1 MAKKLMAIPL
11 ALAVVLGTQVAS
23 YAAED
28 TTTGTDPNYDNKSV
42 GVDRNDVGGGG
53 GGIRADVIKGATEEQ
68 IADLPAGHW
77 ATYATQ
83 IAVANNL
90 LTLENGQIMGD
101 RELTAD
107 ELHHA
112 MESLVNTAENIAQ
125 KGALTDL
132 RAELGVVPTGSQA
145 VSRLQVAQTVGRFLD
160 AANKSELVAVGAP
173 KAQAS
178 AFKDLNDI
186 PPAVTAVVDKY
197 KIMAGFADH
206 TFRPNAAVT
215 RYQLAA
221 IGKQVLDFMRM
232 APLAQRP
239 MTVAQNPTVIVVPQG
254 TEEPVIVPAA
264 PQSRKNY
271 RANAPIALS
280 WQALNQNNLSNAT
293 NNQGY
298 GAFSVIP
305 IAGEFTGYHG
315 PVMLQNVTNFRYNV
329 YQDNLL
335 DSEFRVGY
343 ANLKYGQWQLIPYVG
358 ANVGIGASIPS
369 STTQYDTYVGATY
382 GGIISWLPM
391 SNLELHAN
399 AGQSAML
406 GAGRWDQ
413 NFSPVSY
420 PSALGTFLTNYGIG
434 ADFYVQPNIAL
445 TLGLSNWQTPAD
457 LRTATTGFN
466 AGVTNTLGGNI
477 GVGFRF

>member
-11 ALAVVLGTQVAS
+11 ALAVVLGVQVAS
-23 YAAED
+23 YAND
-28 TTTGTDPNYDNKSV
+28 NTTSTDPNYDNKNV

-53 GGIRADVIKGATEEQ
+53 GGLRADFIKGATETQ

-77 ATYATQ
+77 ATYASQ
-83 IAVANNL
+83 VAVANNL
-90 LTLENGQIMGD
+90 LTLENGQLMGE

-112 MESLVNTAENIAQ
+112 MQSLVNTSENIAG

-132 RAELGVVPTGSQA
+132 RSELGSIPTGSQA
-145 VSRLQVAQTVGRFLD
+145 VSRLEVAQVIGRFLD
-160 AANKSELVAVGAP
+160 AANKENLVAVGAP
-173 KAQAS
+173 TSQAS
-178 AFKDLNDI
+178 TFKDLPST

-206 TFRPNAAVT
+206 TFKPNAAVT
-215 RYQLAA
+215 RYQMAA
-221 IGKQVLDFMRM
+221 IGKSVLDFMRQ
-232 APLAQRP
+232 APLAQQP
-239 MTVAQNPTVIVVPQG
+239 MNIAQAPTVIVVPQ
-254 TEEPVIVPAA
+254 TEEPMVVPSA
-264 PQSRKNY
+264 PQARKNF

-280 WQALNQNNLSNAT
+280 WQALNQNNLSNLS
-293 NNQGY
+293 NSQGY

-305 IAGEFTGYHG
+305 VSGMFTGYQG

-329 YQDNLL
+329 YQDNML
-335 DSEFRVGY
+335 DSEFRIGY

-382 GGIISWLPM
+382 GGIVSWLPM
-391 SNLELHAN
+391 SNLELHAS
-399 AGQSAML
+399 AGQSALL

-420 PSALGTFLTNYGIG
+420 PSALGSFLTNYGIG

-457 LRTATTGFN
+457 FRTATTGFN
-466 AGVTNTLGGNI
+466 AGTVNTLGGNI